1 MNSTVLRH
9 LTWEDLVEIVTE
21 ADAVFDGEVQA
32 GRNPN
37 ESFPTPDS
45 YYNEVIR
52 RLRERHNVAPP
63 VSDRYP
69 AVLRAA
75 ESATGRKLTRTRESG
90 NAVIRAFISYRLR
103 REGYT
108 YDEIAKQMGRDHATV
123 VYLDRKMR
131 DMLSIPAAYQNETNQ
146 FKKFEELCHQ

>member
-1 MNSTVLRH
+1 MNANLLRQ
-9 LTWEDLVEIVTE
+9 LVWEDLAEIVAETG
-21 ADAVFDGEVQA
+21 AVLNGGGD
-32 GRNPN
+32 PN

-45 YYNEVIR
+45 FYTEVLR
-52 RLRERHNVAPP
+52 RIRERHNVAPP

-90 NAVIRAFISYRLR
+90 NAIIRAFISYRLR

-108 YDEIAKQMGRDHATV
+108 YDEIARQMGRDHATV

-131 DMLSIPAAYQNETNQ
+131 DMLSIPPAYQKEVEQ
-146 FKKFEELCHQ
+146 FSEFSRLCDG